1 MTLNVYKIDNPLD
14 QYRIQKK
21 VVPSLPF
28 KIIVIGK
35 SDASGKTTNVLNML
49 TRPFD
54 DKDLE
59 GFDYYVN
66 DFLPEN
72 IYIVSRSLQ
81 IDNGW
86 IQYIRLRGIPPE
98 NLYNDYN
105 EKRLTALYYTLRNQH
120 ISSLEMGEP
129 PVHSLIIFD
138 DVSADGSFKKKMH
151 GVLNL
156 LIMEGRHS
164 FVSTIL
170 TTQYIKDIPPG
181 AREGAG
187 CFILYRA
194 NAAVLDKIYE
204 EVGMGDPLVFKKAF
218 RRVTK
223 EPRHFMV
230 VMQNNPIDRMFLDHN
245 WTPIPEL
252 CTVD

>member
-1 MTLNVYKIDNPLD
+1 MPLNVLKIDNEMD
-14 QYRIQKK
+14 QYRVQKE

-28 KIIVIGK
+28 KLIVIGK
-35 SDASGKTTNVLNML
+35 SDASGKTTNVINML

-54 DKDLE
+54 EHDTD

-66 DFLPEN
+66 DFLPED

-81 IDNGW
+81 LDNGW
-86 IQYIRLRGIPPE
+86 KKYIRLRGIPPE
-98 NLYNDYN
+98 NLYHDYN
-105 EKRLTALYYTLRNQH
+105 EKRLMSLYTTLRNQFM
-120 ISSLEMGEP
+120 SSVEMGEP

-138 DVSADGSFKKKMH
+138 DCSADGSFKKKMH
-151 GVLNL
+151 GVLSL
-156 LIMEGRHS
+156 LICEGRQS
-164 FVSTIL
+164 FISTIL

-204 EVGMGDPLVFKKAF
+204 EVGMGDPNVFKKAF

-223 EPRHFMV
+223 EPRQFMV
-230 VMQNNPIDRMFLDHN
+230 VMQNNPIERMFLDHT
-245 WTPIPEL
+245 WTPIKEL